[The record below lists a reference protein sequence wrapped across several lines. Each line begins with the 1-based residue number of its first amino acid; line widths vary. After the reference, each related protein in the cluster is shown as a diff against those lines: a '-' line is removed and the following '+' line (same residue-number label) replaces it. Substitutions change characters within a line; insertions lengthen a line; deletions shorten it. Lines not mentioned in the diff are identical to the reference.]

1 MTLDSH
7 CDTLLAIVYVFSV
20 FICFVC
26 LEEATKHCVLCV
38 TISLFTHVLHFNSNW
53 VV

>member
-7 CDTLLAIVYVFSV
+7 CDTLLAIVLYSLYLIVFV
-20 FICFVC
+20 LC

-38 TISLFTHVLHFNSNW
+38 AISLFTHVLHFNSN
-53 VV
+53 